1 MKVARS
7 RSRRPLAWTG
17 IAKER
22 IDILVSLAEAE
33 AKKHPERTKRY
44 VDLARRIGMRYN
56 VRMDKEAR
64 IRICKECS
72 SFLIPGYNCTVRT
85 RKDKQSL
92 IVTCNK
98 CGSVKRYP
106 YRKEKGK

>member
-1 MKVARS
+1 MKAARS
-7 RSRRPLAWTG
+7 RSRRPQAWTN

-22 IDILVSLAEAE
+22 IGILVSLAEKE
-33 AKKHPERTKRY
+33 AKRHPERTKRY

-56 VRMDKEAR
+56 VRLDKGTR

-85 RKDKQSL
+85 RSDKQSL
-92 IVTCNK
+92 VVTCNK

-106 YRKEKGK
+106 YSKEKKA

>member
-1 MKVARS
+1 MKAART
-7 RSRRPLAWTG
+7 RSKRPQAWTN

-22 IDILVSLAEAE
+22 IGILVSLAEKE
-33 AKKHPERTKRY
+33 VKKHPERTERY
-44 VDLARRIGMRYN
+44 VELARRIGMRYN
-56 VRMDKEAR
+56 VRMGKETK

-98 CGSVKRYP
+98 CGAVKRYP
-106 YRKEKGK
+106 YAKEKGK